1 MKTPTFLKKG
11 DKVAIICTARK
22 FFPEDCIP
30 AIELLKSWG
39 LEVVL
44 GNTIGL
50 DNYQLGGSD
59 QERAND
65 LQEMILR
72 KDIQAIWIARGG
84 YGTVRII
91 DLVDFSPLQ
100 ENPKWIIGFSDVTVL
115 HSHLNTLGISSIHSI
130 MPYSVP
136 TTDEVSKASLY
147 NALFGKP
154 LVYEIPTHS
163 NNRFG
168 IAKGELVGG
177 NLSILYSL
185 LGSISAIDTT
195 NKILYF
201 EDLDEY
207 LYHIDR
213 MVYNLKRNGYFEKI
227 KGLII
232 GGMTDMHDNSIPFGC
247 DYIGIIK
254 NITKEYNFPVVFDFP
269 AGHIKDNRALIL
281 GQEVTLEVG
290 VERTRLTF

>member
-72 KDIQAIWIARGG
+72 EDIQAIWIARGG

-115 HSHLNTLGISSIHSI
+115 HSHLKTLGLSSIHSI

-154 LVYEIPTHS
+154 LVYEIPTNT
-163 NNRFG
+163 NNRLG
-168 IAKGELVGG
+168 MAKGELVGG

-185 LGSISAIDTT
+185 LGSASSIDTT

-232 GGMTDMHDNSIPFGC
+232 GGMTDMHDNSIPFGY
-247 DYIGIIK
+247 DYIEIIK
-254 NITKEYNFPVVFDFP
+254 NITKEYDFPIVFDFP

-281 GQEVTLEVG
+281 GKEVTLEVG
-290 VERTRLTF
+290 AEHTRLTF

>member
-72 KDIQAIWIARGG
+72 EDIQAIWIARGG

-154 LVYEIPTHS
+154 LVYEIPTNT
-163 NNRFG
+163 NNRLG
-168 IAKGELVGG
+168 MAKGELVGG

-185 LGSISAIDTT
+185 LGSASSIDTT

-232 GGMTDMHDNSIPFGC
+232 GGMTDMHDNSIPFGY
-247 DYIGIIK
+247 DYIEIIK
-254 NITKEYNFPVVFDFP
+254 NITKEYDFPIVFDFP

-281 GQEVTLEVG
+281 GKEVTLEVG
-290 VERTRLTF
+290 AEHTRLTF